1 MAFETQVQLGQ
12 MVPEQITVQTFSQFS
27 QGWDISDVDP
37 TRAGPVG
44 LRAVLSVDFDLSPD
58 VGLGDSLLL
67 GDVLEFDAM
76 GAFSGTLGGFSCVNG
91 SCSGTNADLSGLN
104 VTSGRVFGDV
114 VGDFVGG
121 SANTTSFIGFDGGAQ
136 YSGMAYTSA
145 VDAVIDGTVD
155 FALQSNEGTVTVS
168 AVPEAA
174 SSGLLLAAALAA
186 AFLFPRSR

>member
-1 MAFETQVQLGQ
+1 MARPERHEPVRQGYLDVLSARLGGPI
-12 MVPEQITVQTFSQFS
+12 VN
-27 QGWDISDVDP
+27 
-37 TRAGPVG
+37 AGIPGNTTEDG
-44 LRAVLSVDFDLSPD
+44 LRRLDRDVLALEPRVVFVYLGYRLW
-58 VGLGDSLLL
+58 GLGN
-67 GDVLEFDAM
+67 EFDAM

-114 VGDFVGG
+114 VVDFVGG

-174 SSGLLLAAALAA
+174 SGGLLLAAALAA

>member
-114 VGDFVGG
+114 VVD
-121 SANTTSFIGFDGGAQ
+121 FIGFDGGAQ